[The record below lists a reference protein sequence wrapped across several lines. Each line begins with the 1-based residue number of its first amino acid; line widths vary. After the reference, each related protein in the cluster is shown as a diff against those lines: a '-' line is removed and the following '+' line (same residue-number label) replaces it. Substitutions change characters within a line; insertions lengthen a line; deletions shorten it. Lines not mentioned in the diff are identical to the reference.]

1 MLEKFVQDLL
11 KQKDEYWNKDR
22 GGAIDNMSDLAE
34 LFSEKTTFKR
44 IKPNKKYSEWFGA
57 MKEKIEA
64 LDPEEVTKTSRKIQ
78 EYTRALLEIQK
89 YDQIDN
95 NVQVKDYIEETI
107 RHLKKMITVLNLRG
121 RLLTE
126 IRQITDVS
134 YCSLLLKEY
143 VSHM

>member
-1 MLEKFVQDLL
+1 
-11 KQKDEYWNKDR
+11 
-22 GGAIDNMSDLAE
+22 
-34 LFSEKTTFKR
+34 
-44 IKPNKKYSEWFGA
+44 
-57 MKEKIEA
+57 
-64 LDPEEVTKTSRKIQ
+64 VTKTSRKIQ

-107 RHLKKMITVLNLRG
+107 KHLKKMITVLNLRG

-126 IRQITDVS
+126 IRPITDVS

>member
-1 MLEKFVQDLL
+1 
-11 KQKDEYWNKDR
+11 
-22 GGAIDNMSDLAE
+22 
-34 LFSEKTTFKR
+34 
-44 IKPNKKYSEWFGA
+44 
-57 MKEKIEA
+57 
-64 LDPEEVTKTSRKIQ
+64 VTKTSRKIQ

-107 RHLKKMITVLNLRG
+107 KHLKKMITVLNLRG